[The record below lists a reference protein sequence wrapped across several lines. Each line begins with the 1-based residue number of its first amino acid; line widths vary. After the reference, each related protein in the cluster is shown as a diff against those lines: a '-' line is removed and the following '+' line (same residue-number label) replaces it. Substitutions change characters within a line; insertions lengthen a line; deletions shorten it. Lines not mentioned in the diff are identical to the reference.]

1 MSKGVIQHRKRALQ
15 INDFSG
21 LVRHRGITPTD
32 LDGCLDYRGSAFLFM
47 EGKFQ
52 DAPTP
57 IGQKRF
63 LENLCNAVL
72 DGGKF
77 ACAIIYTH
85 NAPSSKDV
93 NVASSIV
100 KEVFWD
106 RAWGLEGGRTV
117 KQFISS
123 YEAYLLNIGL
133 RI

>member
-1 MSKGVIQHRKRALQ
+1 MLKGVIKYRARALQ
-15 INDFSG
+15 VNDFSG

-32 LDGCLDYRGSAFLFM
+32 LDGCLDYRGQAFIFM

-57 IGQKRF
+57 KGQKMF

-72 DGGKF
+72 NGGKF

-85 NAPSSKDV
+85 NAPSSKDID
-93 NVASSIV
+93 VASAIV

-106 RAWGLEGGRTV
+106 RQWGLENERTV
-117 KQFISS
+117 KQFITA
-123 YEAYLLNIGL
+123 YEKYLMKIGL
-133 RI
+133 KI